1 MKKIVST
8 TKAPSAI
15 GPYNQAT
22 SFEKLV
28 FTSGQIALDPT
39 TMEIVNGG
47 VQEQTKQVME
57 NLKAV
62 LEEASSSFENV
73 LKTTCYLSDMDN
85 FVAFNEIYWEYFKGE
100 TAPARSTVA
109 VVAGEVRNLAN
120 RSAQAA
126 NEIKNIVEIAT
137 QKADEGKHIANSM
150 INGYSELNSD
160 IMQTIDLIKEFEN
173 SSKEQL
179 LGIEQ
184 INNAVAILDQKT
196 QQNANVTSQT
206 KDIAISTN
214 SISKLIIE
222 DVNKKRFKDK

>member
-1 MKKIVST
+1 MKKIIST

-73 LKTTCYLSDMDN
+73 LKTPKDK
-85 FVAFNEIYWEYFKGE
+85 NE
-100 TAPARSTVA
+100 
-109 VVAGEVRNLAN
+109 
-120 RSAQAA
+120 
-126 NEIKNIVEIAT
+126 KNN
-137 QKADEGKHIANSM
+137 KYNK
-150 INGYSELNSD
+150 
-160 IMQTIDLIKEFEN
+160 
-173 SSKEQL
+173 SSKCNWT
-179 LGIEQ
+179 I
-184 INNAVAILDQKT
+184 
-196 QQNANVTSQT
+196 
-206 KDIAISTN
+206 
-214 SISKLIIE
+214 
-222 DVNKKRFKDK
+222 

>member
-85 FVAFNEIYWEYFKGE
+85 FVAFNEIYGEYFNVQ

-109 VVAGEVRNLAN
+109 VKTLPKNVLVEVDVIAF
-120 RSAQAA
+120 
-126 NEIKNIVEIAT
+126 KN
-137 QKADEGKHIANSM
+137 
-150 INGYSELNSD
+150 
-160 IMQTIDLIKEFEN
+160 
-173 SSKEQL
+173 
-179 LGIEQ
+179 
-184 INNAVAILDQKT
+184 
-196 QQNANVTSQT
+196 
-206 KDIAISTN
+206 
-214 SISKLIIE
+214 
-222 DVNKKRFKDK
+222 

>member
-15 GPYNQAT
+15 GQYNQAT

-62 LEEASSSFENV
+62 LEEAGSSFENV

-85 FVAFNEIYWEYFKGE
+85 FVAFNEIYGEYFNAQ
-100 TAPARSTVA
+100 TAPSRSTVA
-109 VVAGEVRNLAN
+109 VKTLPKNVLVEVDVI
-120 RSAQAA
+120 SF
-126 NEIKNIVEIAT
+126 KN
-137 QKADEGKHIANSM
+137 
-150 INGYSELNSD
+150 
-160 IMQTIDLIKEFEN
+160 
-173 SSKEQL
+173 
-179 LGIEQ
+179 
-184 INNAVAILDQKT
+184 
-196 QQNANVTSQT
+196 
-206 KDIAISTN
+206 
-214 SISKLIIE
+214 
-222 DVNKKRFKDK
+222 